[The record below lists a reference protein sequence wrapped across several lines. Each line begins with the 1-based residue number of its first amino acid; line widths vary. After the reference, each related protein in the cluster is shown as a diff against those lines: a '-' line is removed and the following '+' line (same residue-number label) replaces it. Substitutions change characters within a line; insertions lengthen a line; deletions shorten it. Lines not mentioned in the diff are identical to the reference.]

1 MEGIDEVKE
10 PMYSIPVSK
19 VMELV
24 LIEERQKIRNHFLKV
39 LGAATADQM
48 DSYEVTESE
57 VLKLFTK

>member
-1 MEGIDEVKE
+1 MEEQMLQI
-10 PMYSIPVSK
+10 SFAK

-24 LIEERQKIRNHFLKV
+24 LQEERQKIRNHFLKI

-48 DSYEVTESE
+48 DSYVPTDSE

>member
-1 MEGIDEVKE
+1 MEDQFFTI
-10 PMYSIPVSK
+10 SFSK

-24 LIEERQKIRNHFLKV
+24 LQEERQKIRSHFLKV

-48 DSYEVTESE
+48 DSYECTESE